1 MNDYVIW
8 SFKGSKVDPKFSLEL
23 LKIVS
28 LGGQQ
33 IFKILTHIEI
43 HIINR
48 HYMIASSNDLQ

>member
-43 HIINR
+43 HMIINR
-48 HYMIASSNDLQ
+48 HYMITSPNSL